1 MKLPHASSNDPL
13 LFSTTLLLYLVGA
26 FLLVALTALT
36 IALPAVA
43 IFWDEAAAQIVK
55 EYAAAKTNGVLPA
68 IMAAIVLAG
77 AVVLLALNFVRK
89 LLQIIRT
96 VAQGDP
102 FDVANADRLQMM
114 AWLSLAIQ
122 GVGFILGG
130 VAKWISKTIKD
141 AEIHIEWDLTSI
153 ILILLLFILARVFR
167 RGAEMRS
174 ELEGTV

>member
-36 IALPAVA
+36 IALPSVA
-43 IFWDEAAAQIVK
+43 IFWREAAAQILK
-55 EYAAAKTNGVLPA
+55 EYPGAKTNGLLPA
-68 IMAAIVLAG
+68 IMAAIGLGG
-77 AVVLLALNFVRK
+77 AMALLALNFVRK

-102 FDVANADRLQMM
+102 FDSANADRLQMM
-114 AWLSLAIQ
+114 AWMSLAIQ
-122 GVGFILGG
+122 AVGVVLGG
-130 VAKWISKTIKD
+130 IAHWIARTIKE
-141 AEIHIEWDLTSI
+141 ANIHFEWEITSI

>member
-26 FLLVALTALT
+26 FLVVALVALT

-43 IFWDEAAAQIVK
+43 IFWDEAAAEIIK
-55 EYAAAKTNGVLPA
+55 EHPAAKTNGLLPA
-68 IMAAIVLAG
+68 IVMAIGLGG
-77 AVVLLALNFVRK
+77 AVVVLAMNFVRK

-96 VAQGDP
+96 VADGDP
-102 FDVANADRLQMM
+102 FDGDNADRLQMM

-122 GVGFILGG
+122 IVGVVLGG
-130 VAKWISKTIKD
+130 IAHWISKAIKEVD
-141 AEIHIEWDLTSI
+141 IHFDGELTSI